1 MASVSSLFYPSLFLL
16 LFLAS
21 LHIQFPNLF
30 SFSFSSS
37 SSSTQHKKVQ
47 NYEKFGQ
54 IEEGLARARAAIR
67 EAAKRR
73 TYIFYENGSFIPRGS
88 VYRNPFAFYQSH
100 IEMQK
105 RFKIWVYKEGEPPLF
120 HRGPMKEIYSIEGQ
134 FIDEME
140 SGESHFLTKN
150 PENATAFFL
159 SISIAKIVKYVYNP
173 RCSCGSRWLQN
184 IFVDYVNVVSN
195 KYPYWNRS
203 NGADHFYV
211 SCHDWGPDA
220 TKANPKLFKNF
231 IRVLCNAN
239 SSEGFIPSRD
249 VSLTE
254 VKIIN
259 TVSLNPPEL
268 RQSPN
273 NRSILAFFAGGAHGY
288 VRKRLLKH
296 WKDRDLDVQI
306 HEYLPK
312 NLNYFELMGRA
323 KFCLCPSGYEVAS
336 PRIVES
342 IHAGCVP
349 VIISDTYVLPFSD
362 VLDWEEF
369 SIQISVDRIP
379 QLKKILKSVSMEEYL
394 KKQKIVMQVRQH
406 FTLNRPAKPFDLLH
420 MILHSI
426 WLRRLNVRVLD

>member
-1 MASVSSLFYPSLFLL
+1 MLFVF
-16 LFLAS
+16 
-21 LHIQFPNLF
+21 Q
-30 SFSFSSS
+30 
-37 SSSTQHKKVQ
+37 
-47 NYEKFGQ
+47 
-54 IEEGLARARAAIR
+54 
-67 EAAKRR
+67 
-73 TYIFYENGSFIPRGS
+73 
-88 VYRNPFAFYQSH
+88 
-100 IEMQK
+100 
-105 RFKIWVYKEGEPPLF
+105 
-120 HRGPMKEIYSIEGQ
+120 
-134 FIDEME
+134 
-140 SGESHFLTKN
+140 
-150 PENATAFFL
+150 
-159 SISIAKIVKYVYNP
+159 
-173 RCSCGSRWLQN
+173 
-184 IFVDYVNVVSN
+184 
-195 KYPYWNRS
+195 
-203 NGADHFYV
+203 
-211 SCHDWGPDA
+211 GPDA

-369 SIQISVDRIP
+369 SIQISVGRIP
-379 QLKKILKSVSMEEYL
+379 ELKEILEGVSMEEYL

>member
-1 MASVSSLFYPSLFLL
+1 
-16 LFLAS
+16 
-21 LHIQFPNLF
+21 
-30 SFSFSSS
+30 
-37 SSSTQHKKVQ
+37 
-47 NYEKFGQ
+47 
-54 IEEGLARARAAIR
+54 
-67 EAAKRR
+67 
-73 TYIFYENGSFIPRGS
+73 
-88 VYRNPFAFYQSH
+88 
-100 IEMQK
+100 MQK
-105 RFKIWVYKEGEPPLF
+105 RLKIWVYKEGEPPLF

-140 SGESHFLTKN
+140 SGESPFLTKN

-159 SISIAKIVKYVYNP
+159 SISIAKAVKYVYNP
-173 RCSCGSRWLQN
+173 RCSSRWLQN

-220 TKANPKLFKNF
+220 TKANPNLFKNF

-268 RQSPN
+268 GQSPT
-273 NRSILAFFAGGAHGY
+273 NRSILGFFAGGAHGY
-288 VRKRLLKH
+288 VREQLLKH
-296 WKDRDLDVQI
+296 WKDRDIDIQV

-369 SIQISVDRIP
+369 SIQISVGRIP
-379 QLKKILKSVSMEEYL
+379 ELKKILEGVSMEEYL

>member
-211 SCHDWGPDA
+211 SCHDW
-220 TKANPKLFKNF
+220 
-231 IRVLCNAN
+231 
-239 SSEGFIPSRD
+239 
-249 VSLTE
+249 
-254 VKIIN
+254 
-259 TVSLNPPEL
+259 
-268 RQSPN
+268 
-273 NRSILAFFAGGAHGY
+273 
-288 VRKRLLKH
+288 
-296 WKDRDLDVQI
+296 
-306 HEYLPK
+306 
-312 NLNYFELMGRA
+312 
-323 KFCLCPSGYEVAS
+323 
-336 PRIVES
+336 
-342 IHAGCVP
+342 
-349 VIISDTYVLPFSD
+349 
-362 VLDWEEF
+362 
-369 SIQISVDRIP
+369 
-379 QLKKILKSVSMEEYL
+379 
-394 KKQKIVMQVRQH
+394 
-406 FTLNRPAKPFDLLH
+406 
-420 MILHSI
+420 
-426 WLRRLNVRVLD
+426 

>member
-1 MASVSSLFYPSLFLL
+1 MANASSLFYPSLFLL
-16 LFLAS
+16 LLLAS

-30 SFSFSSS
+30 RSS

-47 NYEKFGQ
+47 NYGKFGQ

-73 TYIFYENGSFIPRGS
+73 TYIFYENGSSIPTGS
-88 VYRNPFAFYQSH
+88 VYRNPYAFYQSH

-105 RFKIWVYKEGEPPLF
+105 RLKIWVYKEGEPPLF

-140 SGESHFLTKN
+140 SGESPFLTN
-150 PENATAFFL
+150 SPENATAFFL
-159 SISIAKIVKYVYNP
+159 SISIAKAVKYVYNP

-195 KYPYWNRS
+195 KYPYWSRS

-268 RQSPN
+268 GQSPT
-273 NRSILAFFAGGAHGY
+273 NRSILGFFAGGAHGY
-288 VRKRLLKH
+288 VRKQLLKH
-296 WKDRDLDVQI
+296 WKDRDIDVQV

-312 NLNYFELMGRA
+312 NSNYFELMGRA

-369 SIQISVDRIP
+369 SIQISVGRIP
-379 QLKKILKSVSMEEYL
+379 ELKEILEGVSMEEYL

-420 MILHSI
+420 MVLHSI